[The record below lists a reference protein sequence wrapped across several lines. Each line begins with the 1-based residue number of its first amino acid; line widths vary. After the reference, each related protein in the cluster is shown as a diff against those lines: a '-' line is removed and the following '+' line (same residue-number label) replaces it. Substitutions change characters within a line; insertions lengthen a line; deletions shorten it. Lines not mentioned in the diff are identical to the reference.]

1 MFVKKKKY
9 SKLFKGAK
17 VDFFLNRGR
26 KSFDTIPLS
35 LKIQYFKIMCFEAF
49 HNVPEKYLYVKKAF
63 KWNLRW
69 QNLVEVALYHCIDH
83 LDSLN
88 PTIFFIEKRKSAC
101 DGVMLVLA

>member
-69 QNLVEVALYHCIDH
+69 QNSVEVALYTVVFR
-83 LDSLN
+83 N
-88 PTIFFIEKRKSAC
+88 KRSQAKGYLLYIS
-101 DGVMLVLA
+101 V